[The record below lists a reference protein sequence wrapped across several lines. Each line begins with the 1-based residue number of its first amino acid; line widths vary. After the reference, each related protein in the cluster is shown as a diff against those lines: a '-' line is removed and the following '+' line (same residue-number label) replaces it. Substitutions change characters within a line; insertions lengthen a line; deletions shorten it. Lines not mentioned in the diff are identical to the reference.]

1 MIKIYKDN
9 NIWVAEET
17 GLRLMVTDSRPDEVI
32 NKLCDVLRDFLLMS
46 YSKNKLDKILGDQ
59 E

>member
-1 MIKIYKDN
+1 MIKIYKN
-9 NIWVAEET
+9 NNEWIAEET
-17 GLRLMVTDSRPDEVI
+17 GLKLMVTDSSPDGVI

-46 YSKNKLDKILGDQ
+46 YSKNKLDKILEDQ